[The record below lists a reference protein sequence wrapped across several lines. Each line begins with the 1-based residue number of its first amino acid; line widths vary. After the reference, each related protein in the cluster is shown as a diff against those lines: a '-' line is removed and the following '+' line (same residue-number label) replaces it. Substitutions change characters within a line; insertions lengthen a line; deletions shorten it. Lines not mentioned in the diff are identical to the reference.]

1 MARSNPS
8 DPPVNRLD
16 QQLCFALYR
25 ATNAITHT
33 YRAPLAALGL
43 TYPQYLVLLVMW
55 EDGEQTVGGLAQRL
69 ALDASTLTPLLRR
82 MEHAGLV
89 QRRRDPANQRS
100 VRVSLTEAGRALEG
114 PTAAIQ
120 QRVACATHLDG
131 PSFEQMRLQLHRLA
145 ADLDDNSAES
155 G

>member
-1 MARSNPS
+1 MART
-8 DPPVNRLD
+8 PPIDLPANRLD

-43 TYPQYLVLLVMW
+43 TYPQYLVMLVLW

-82 MEHAGLV
+82 METAGLV
-89 QRRRDPANQRS
+89 QRQRDPANQRS
-100 VRVSLTEAGRALEG
+100 VRVRLTEAGQALEA

-120 QRVACATHLDG
+120 QRVACATRLDG
-131 PSFEQMRLQLHRLA
+131 PTFEQLRLQLHRLA
-145 ADLDDNSAES
+145 AELDAA
-155 G
+155 

>member
-1 MARSNPS
+1 MARSTPT
-8 DPPVNRLD
+8 DPPANRLD

-43 TYPQYLVLLVMW
+43 TYPQYLVLLVLW

-89 QRRRDPANQRS
+89 QRQRDPGNQRS
-100 VRVSLTEAGRALEG
+100 VRVSLTDQGRRLEAPA
-114 PTAAIQ
+114 AAIQ
-120 QRVACATHLDG
+120 KNVACATRLDG
-131 PSFEQMRLQLHRLA
+131 PEFEQLRQRLHRLA
-145 ADLDDNSAES
+145 ADLDAA
-155 G
+155 

>member
-1 MARSNPS
+1 MART
-8 DPPVNRLD
+8 PPIDLPANRLD

-43 TYPQYLVLLVMW
+43 TYPQYLVMLVLW

-82 MEHAGLV
+82 METAGLV
-89 QRRRDPANQRS
+89 QRQRDPANQRS
-100 VRVSLTEAGRALEG
+100 VRVRLTDAGQALEA

-120 QRVACATHLDG
+120 QRVACATRLDG
-131 PSFEQMRLQLHRLA
+131 PTFEQLRLQLHRLA
-145 ADLDDNSAES
+145 ADLDAA
-155 G
+155 

>member
-1 MARSNPS
+1 M
-8 DPPVNRLD
+8 PVNRLD
-16 QQLCFALYR
+16 NQLCFALYK

-43 TYPQYLVLLVMW
+43 TYPQYLVMLVLW

-89 QRRRDPANQRS
+89 QRQRDPANQRS
-100 VRVSLTEAGRALEG
+100 VRVRPTEQGRALEA
-114 PTAAIQ
+114 PAAAIQ
-120 QRVACATHLDG
+120 QRVACATRLEG
-131 PSFEQMRLQLHRLA
+131 PGFEQLRQQLHRLA
-145 ADLDDNSAES
+145 ADLDASDMGAA
-155 G
+155 

>member
-1 MARSNPS
+1 MPPPS
-8 DPPVNRLD
+8 PPANRLD
-16 QQLCFALYR
+16 LQLCFALYK

-43 TYPQYLVLLVMW
+43 TYPQYLVMLVLW

-82 MEHAGLV
+82 METAGLV
-89 QRRRDPANQRS
+89 QRQRDPANQRS
-100 VRVSLTEAGRALEG
+100 VRVRLTDAGQALEA

-120 QRVACATHLDG
+120 QRVACATRLDG
-131 PSFEQMRLQLHRLA
+131 PTFEQLRLQLHRLA
-145 ADLDDNSAES
+145 ADLDAA
-155 G
+155 

>member
-1 MARSNPS
+1 MART
-8 DPPVNRLD
+8 PPIDLPANRLD

-43 TYPQYLVLLVMW
+43 TYPQYLVLLVLW

-82 MEHAGLV
+82 METAGLV
-89 QRRRDPANQRS
+89 QRQRDPANQRS
-100 VRVSLTEAGRALEG
+100 VRVRLTDAGQALEA
-114 PTAAIQ
+114 PTTAIQ
-120 QRVACATHLDG
+120 QRVACATRLDG
-131 PSFEQMRLQLHRLA
+131 PTFEQLRLQLHRLA
-145 ADLDDNSAES
+145 ADLDAA
-155 G
+155 